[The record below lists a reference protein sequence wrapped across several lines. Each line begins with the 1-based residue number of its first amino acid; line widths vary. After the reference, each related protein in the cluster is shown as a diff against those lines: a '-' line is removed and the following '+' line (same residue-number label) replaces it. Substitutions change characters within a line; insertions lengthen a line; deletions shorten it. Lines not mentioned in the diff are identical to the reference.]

1 MADIYPWQQALWN
14 QLGGRAQHAHAYLLY
29 GPAGIGKRAL
39 AEHWAAQLLCQRP
52 AAAGACGECKA
63 CQLLAAGTHPD
74 YFVLEPEEAEKPI
87 RVDQVRDL
95 VGFVVQT
102 AQLGGR
108 KVVLLEPAEAMNVNA
123 ANALLKS
130 LEEPSGDTVLLL
142 ISHQPS
148 RLLPTIKSRCVQQA
162 CPLPGAA
169 ASLEWLA
176 RALPDEPA
184 EALEELLA
192 LSGGSPL
199 TAQRLHGQGVREQR
213 AQVVEGVKK
222 LLKQQIAA
230 SPLAE
235 SWNSVPLPLL
245 FDWFCDWTLGILR
258 YQLTHDEEG
267 LGLADMRKVIQYLG
281 DKSGQA
287 KVLAMQDWLLQQRQ
301 KVLNKAN
308 LNRVLL
314 LEALLVQ
321 WASLPGPGWNPAD
334 IRLAGTCMSLPPN
347 LGPRNGILSL
357 TIKDKS
363 VLYAAY
369 MPFIRN
375 GGLFIPTN
383 KNYKLGD
390 EVFMLLNLMEE
401 PEKIPVAGKVVWITP
416 KGAQGNRAAGIGVQ
430 FNDGDNTA
438 RNKIETYLAGAL
450 KSDRPTHTM

>member
-1 MADIYPWQQALWN
+1 MADIYPWQQALWS

-199 TAQRLHGQGVREQR
+199 TAQRLYGQGVREQR

-230 SPLAE
+230 SQLAE

-258 YQLTHDEEG
+258 YQLTRDEEG

-321 WASLPGPGWNPAD
+321 WASLPGPG
-334 IRLAGTCMSLPPN
+334 
-347 LGPRNGILSL
+347 
-357 TIKDKS
+357 
-363 VLYAAY
+363 
-369 MPFIRN
+369 
-375 GGLFIPTN
+375 
-383 KNYKLGD
+383 
-390 EVFMLLNLMEE
+390 
-401 PEKIPVAGKVVWITP
+401 
-416 KGAQGNRAAGIGVQ
+416 
-430 FNDGDNTA
+430 
-438 RNKIETYLAGAL
+438 
-450 KSDRPTHTM
+450 

>member
-1 MADIYPWQQALWN
+1 MADIYPWQQALWS

-52 AAAGACGECKA
+52 AAAGACGGCKA

-230 SPLAE
+230 SQLAE

-321 WASLPGPGWNPAD
+321 WASLPGPG
-334 IRLAGTCMSLPPN
+334 
-347 LGPRNGILSL
+347 
-357 TIKDKS
+357 
-363 VLYAAY
+363 
-369 MPFIRN
+369 
-375 GGLFIPTN
+375 
-383 KNYKLGD
+383 
-390 EVFMLLNLMEE
+390 
-401 PEKIPVAGKVVWITP
+401 
-416 KGAQGNRAAGIGVQ
+416 
-430 FNDGDNTA
+430 
-438 RNKIETYLAGAL
+438 
-450 KSDRPTHTM
+450 

>member
-1 MADIYPWQQALWN
+1 MADIYPWQQALWS

-230 SPLAE
+230 SQLAE

-301 KVLNKAN
+301 KVLSKAN

-321 WASLPGPGWNPAD
+321 WASLPGPG
-334 IRLAGTCMSLPPN
+334 
-347 LGPRNGILSL
+347 
-357 TIKDKS
+357 
-363 VLYAAY
+363 
-369 MPFIRN
+369 
-375 GGLFIPTN
+375 
-383 KNYKLGD
+383 
-390 EVFMLLNLMEE
+390 
-401 PEKIPVAGKVVWITP
+401 
-416 KGAQGNRAAGIGVQ
+416 
-430 FNDGDNTA
+430 
-438 RNKIETYLAGAL
+438 
-450 KSDRPTHTM
+450 